1 MDPEAT
7 ILIVDDEPTNV
18 DMLSQELDE
27 EGYKLLTAYDGEEA
41 LIKVQEHQPDLILLD
56 VMMPKVD
63 GFTVC
68 RILKGSGKTILI
80 PVILLTA
87 LRAHEDRVRGIEAGA
102 DDFISKPFDRD
113 ELLAKIR
120 SLLRQKKHRDEQE
133 KNLKEQLQSTMKDL
147 EQARLELARAQ
158 ERIEMLELAKNQLS
172 KFVPVSV
179 RKMSEVDPD
188 GLGFQKVKTDATVL
202 FLDIGGYSSMCES
215 LDDEKVNFLVEKYF
229 SEFLDDIR
237 KGNGEINETAGDG
250 LMIIFHEKDLER
262 HARTAV
268 STAIAI
274 YYKTLKVNAELRG
287 KFEPTVV
294 NMGINSGKVFLGAT
308 KFEGMSASRWTFTA
322 SGLTTVLAARI
333 AGLATDGKIL
343 LGPETVNRL
352 QEEFLIQSFGEHRL
366 KNISKQV
373 PVYRLVV

>member
-1 MDPEAT
+1 MNPEAT
-7 ILIVDDEPTNV
+7 ILIVDDEPTNI
-18 DMLSQELDE
+18 DMLTQELDE
-27 EGYKLLTAYDGEEA
+27 EGYNLLTASDGEEA
-41 LIKVQEHQPDLILLD
+41 LIKVHEHQPDLILLD

-113 ELLAKIR
+113 EVLAKIR
-120 SLLRQKKHRDEQE
+120 ALLRQKRHRDEQE
-133 KNLKEQLQSTMKDL
+133 KALKTQLQNTMKDL
-147 EQARLELARAQ
+147 EQAREELARA
-158 ERIEMLELAKNQLS
+158 EECIEMLECAKDQLS

-179 RKMSEVDPD
+179 RKMSEVDRD
-188 GLGFQKVKTDATVL
+188 GLGFQKVETDATLL

-215 LDDEKVNFLVEKYF
+215 LDDDRVNFLVEKYF

-250 LMIIFHEKDLER
+250 LMIIFQEKDRER
-262 HARTAV
+262 HARNAV

-287 KFEPTVV
+287 RFEPTVV

-308 KFEGMSASRWTFTA
+308 RFEGMSAPRWTFTA

-333 AGLATDGKIL
+333 AGLATDGTIL

-352 QEEFLIQSFGEHRL
+352 QEEFLVQPFGEHRL
-366 KNISKQV
+366 KNISK
-373 PVYRLVV
+373 PVSVYELMV

>member
-1 MDPEAT
+1 LDQEAT
-7 ILIVDDEPTNV
+7 ILIVDDEPSNV
-18 DMLSQELDE
+18 DIISQELDE
-27 EGYKLLTAYDGEEA
+27 EGYKLLTANDGEDA
-41 LIKVQEHQPDLILLD
+41 LIKIQEHQPDLVLLD

-68 RILKGSGKTILI
+68 RILKGSGRTILI

-87 LRAHEDRVRGIEAGA
+87 LRSHEDRVRGIEAGA
-102 DDFISKPFDRD
+102 DDFISKPFERD

-120 SLLRQKKHRDEQE
+120 SLLRQKRHRDEQE
-133 KNLKEQLQSTMKDL
+133 KAFKTQLQNTMKDL
-147 EQARLELARAQ
+147 EQVRIELVHAQ
-158 ERIEMLELAKNQLS
+158 ERIAMLERAKDQLS

-179 RKMSEVDPD
+179 RKMAGT
-188 GLGFQKVKTDATVL
+188 GLESLGLQKVETDATVL
-202 FLDIGGYSSMCES
+202 FLDIGGYSIMCES

-229 SEFLDDIR
+229 SEFLDDVKR
-237 KGNGEINETAGDG
+237 NNGEINETAGDG
-250 LMIIFHEKDLER
+250 LMIIFQEKSREK
-262 HARTAV
+262 HARNAV

-287 KFEPTVV
+287 KFDPTIV
-294 NMGINSGKVFLGAT
+294 NIGINSGKVFLGAT

-333 AGLATDGKIL
+333 AGLATEGKIL

-352 QEEFLIQSFGEHRL
+352 REEFLIQPFGEHRL
-366 KNISKQV
+366 KNIST
-373 PVYRLVV
+373 PLPIYRLVV